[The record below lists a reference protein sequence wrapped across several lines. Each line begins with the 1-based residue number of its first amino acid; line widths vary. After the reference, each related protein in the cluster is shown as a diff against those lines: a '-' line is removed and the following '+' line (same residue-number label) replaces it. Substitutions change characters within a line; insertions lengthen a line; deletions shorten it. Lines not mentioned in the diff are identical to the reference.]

1 MNWSESISRAINYIE
16 SHITEEL
23 TITDIANQALI
34 SPYYF
39 QKGFSML
46 CGFTV
51 GEYIKKRR
59 LALAGSELVS
69 TDRKIIDIA
78 LEYGYDSPDSFTKAF
93 IRFHGASP
101 TAVRKREAMIKSF
114 APLKIKLVLAGGY
127 TMDYKIVEKAPFTV
141 IGISAIFNYD
151 SADSEIPKFWTK
163 FTQSGK
169 NSLISS
175 MYGISIDK
183 DMNGNKFE
191 YLIADNY
198 NPLNEIPAGFV
209 TQVIPEHTWAVFA
222 CKGAPANNNSLHDI
236 HERIFSEWL
245 PQNKDYEIAAG
256 YHIEMYSN
264 PADYEKGTEDE
275 NYYSEIWIP
284 VHKNSIGA

>member
-1 MNWSESISRAINYIE
+1 MEWIESISKAINYIE

-23 TITDIANQALI
+23 TIADIANHAII

-59 LALAGSELVS
+59 LTLAGSEVVS

-78 LEYGYDSPDSFTKAF
+78 LRYGYDSPDSFTKAF
-93 IRFHGASP
+93 LRFHGATP
-101 TAVRKREAMIKSF
+101 TAIRKGEAMIKSF
-114 APLKIKLVLAGGY
+114 APLKIKLVLTGGY
-127 TMDYKIVEKAPFTV
+127 TMDYKIVKKAPFTV
-141 IGISAIFNYD
+141 VGVSAMFKYET
-151 SADSEIPKFWTK
+151 ADNEIPKFWEE
-163 FTQSGK
+163 FNQSGK
-169 NSLISS
+169 NTLIAS

-183 DMNGNKFE
+183 DMGGNEFE

-198 NPLNEIPAGFV
+198 DPLKEIPADFV
-209 TQVIPEHTWAVFA
+209 THLVPEYTWAVFS
-222 CKGAPANNNSLHDI
+222 CRGALMDTGSLQDI
-236 HERIFSEWL
+236 HKKIFTEWL
-245 PQNKDYEIAAG
+245 PQNRDYEIAAG

-264 PADYEKGTEDE
+264 PIDYAKGTEDE

-284 VHKNSIGA
+284 VRKK

>member
-1 MNWSESISRAINYIE
+1 MEWSESISRAIDYIE
-16 SHITEEL
+16 SHIKEEL
-23 TITDIANQALI
+23 TVADIAKQAII

-59 LALAGSELVS
+59 LTLAGSELIS

-93 IRFHGASP
+93 LRFHGATP
-101 TAVRKREAMIKSF
+101 TAIRKREATLKSF
-114 APLKIKLVLAGGY
+114 APLKIKFILTGGY
-127 TMDYKIVEKAPFTV
+127 TMEYKIVKKAQFTV
-141 IGISAIFNYD
+141 VGVSNTVKYD
-151 SADSEIPKFWTK
+151 NVKVEIPKVWAEFN
-163 FTQSGK
+163 QSQK
-169 NSLISS
+169 NLHINS

-183 DMNGNKFE
+183 DMDGNEFE

-198 NPLNEIPAGFV
+198 NPLEEIPDGFV
-209 TQVIPEHTWAVFA
+209 TLVIPEYTWAVFV
-222 CKGAPANNNSLHDI
+222 CKGAFVESNSMQNI
-236 HERIFSEWL
+236 HKRIFSEWL
-245 PQNKDYEIAAG
+245 PQNEDYEIAAG

-264 PADYEKGTEDE
+264 PAEYENNIQHTDYH
-275 NYYSEIWIP
+275 SEIWIP
-284 VHKNSIGA
+284 VREK

>member
-1 MNWSESISRAINYIE
+1 MEWIESISRAINYIE

-23 TITDIANQALI
+23 TITDIAKQAII

-59 LALAGSELVS
+59 LTLAGSEIIS
-69 TDRKIIDIA
+69 TNRKIIDIA

-93 IRFHGASP
+93 FRFHGATP
-101 TAVRKREAMIKSF
+101 TAIRKGEAMIKSF
-114 APLKIKLVLAGGY
+114 APIKIKLVLTGGY
-127 TMDYKIVEKAPFTV
+127 TMEYKIIEKAQFTV
-141 IGISAIFNYD
+141 VGVSAIFKYEN
-151 SADSEIPKFWTK
+151 ADNEIPKFWEA
-163 FTQSGK
+163 FNQSGK
-169 NSLISS
+169 NSLINS

-183 DMNGNKFE
+183 DMCGNEFE

-198 NPLNEIPAGFV
+198 NPLNEIPADFV
-209 TQVIPEHTWAVFA
+209 TLVIPEYTWAVFA
-222 CKGAPANNNSLHDI
+222 CKGAVTGTNSLHDI

-264 PADYEKGTEDE
+264 PDDYENSIEDKD
-275 NYYSEIWIP
+275 YYSEIWIP
-284 VHKNSIGA
+284 VRKK

>member
-1 MNWSESISRAINYIE
+1 MEWSESISRAVDYIE
-16 SHITEEL
+16 SHIKEEL
-23 TITDIANQALI
+23 TIADIAMQALV

-59 LALAGSELVS
+59 LTLAGSELVS

-78 LEYGYDSPDSFTKAF
+78 LAYGYDSPDSFTKAC
-93 IRFHGASP
+93 IRFHGATP
-101 TAVRKREAMIKSF
+101 TAIRKREAMIKSF
-114 APLKIKLVLAGGY
+114 APLKIKFVLTGGY

-141 IGISAIFNYD
+141 VGVSAVFNYD
-151 SADSEIPKFWTK
+151 SADREIPKFWTA
-163 FTQSGK
+163 FNRSGK
-169 NSLISS
+169 NSLINS

-183 DMNGNKFE
+183 DMGGNQFE

-198 NPLNEIPAGFV
+198 NPLSEIPAGFV
-209 TQVIPEHTWAVFA
+209 TQLIPEFTWAVFA
-222 CKGAPANNNSLHDI
+222 CKGALANDTSMQDI
-236 HERIFSEWL
+236 HERVFSEWF
-245 PQNKDYEIAAG
+245 PQNRDYEIAAG

-264 PADYEKGTEDE
+264 PADYAKGLEDE

-284 VHKNSIGA
+284 VRKK